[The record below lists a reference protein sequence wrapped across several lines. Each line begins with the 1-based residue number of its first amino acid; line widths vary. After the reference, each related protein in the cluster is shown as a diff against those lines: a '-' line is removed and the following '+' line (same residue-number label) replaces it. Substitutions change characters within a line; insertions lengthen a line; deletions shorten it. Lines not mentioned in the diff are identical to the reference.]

1 MLENKLATLQRVI
14 TESQAAANETF
25 QVNPSFFGSR
35 GYMLFISTHHFET
48 GSVCLWLFW
57 FVCLE
62 WPLLSDL
69 VNGVYLEM
77 DSWIPL

>member
-48 GSVCLWLFW
+48 GSVCL
-57 FVCLE
+57 
-62 WPLLSDL
+62 
-69 VNGVYLEM
+69 
-77 DSWIPL
+77 